1 MHLFSSD
8 PLILCRRPTAVPPC
22 HKEAATTRLLPGKND
37 ALPSD
42 KGHDTA
48 VVASAAAV
56 RMPLPQVRQAPSR
69 AARGPL
75 RSAAEQSPNDEEQ
88 KMAVTLYSGFV
99 PVCVQLLTGLKSVLK
114 KGEDHA
120 TAQKWDAATVLNLRF
135 FPDMFPL
142 ERQVRQVCNHAL
154 GAARV
159 AGVSL
164 PSLPDQ
170 DKSFAEIYA
179 RIDKVI
185 DCLKGLSPSQIDGKD
200 DAKVT
205 VTIGGQPQELT
216 GQNYLYHFALL
227 QVQFHATTAYD
238 LLRSVGVPIGKIDY
252 LGPRPR

>member
-1 MHLFSSD
+1 
-8 PLILCRRPTAVPPC
+8 
-22 HKEAATTRLLPGKND
+22 
-37 ALPSD
+37 
-42 KGHDTA
+42 
-48 VVASAAAV
+48 
-56 RMPLPQVRQAPSR
+56 
-69 AARGPL
+69 
-75 RSAAEQSPNDEEQ
+75 
-88 KMAVTLYSGFV
+88 MAITMYSGFV
-99 PVCVQLLTGLKSVLK
+99 PVCLQLLGGLKTVLQK
-114 KGEDHA
+114 TEEHA
-120 TAQKWDAATVLNLRF
+120 TAQKWDTTVVLNLRL

-185 DCLKGLSPSQIDGKD
+185 DCLKGLSPTQIDGKD

-216 GQNYLYHFALL
+216 GQNYLYHFAML

-238 LLRSVGVPIGKIDY
+238 IIRSTGVSVGKRDY
-252 LGPRPR
+252 LGQMPS

>member
-1 MHLFSSD
+1 MKWESAKPGTARPWGGSFSS
-8 PLILCRRPTAVPPC
+8 
-22 HKEAATTRLLPGKND
+22 RL
-37 ALPSD
+37 
-42 KGHDTA
+42 
-48 VVASAAAV
+48 
-56 RMPLPQVRQAPSR
+56 VRQ
-69 AARGPL
+69 PL
-75 RSAAEQSPNDEEQ
+75 NSPAEHSPNHEEQ

-99 PVCVQLLTGLKSVLK
+99 PVCVQLLTGLKTVLK
-114 KGEDHA
+114 KGEEHA
-120 TAQKWDAATVLNLRF
+120 AAQKWDTATVLNLRF

-164 PSLPDQ
+164 PSLPEQ
-170 DKSFAEIYA
+170 DNSFAEIQS

-185 DCLKGLSPSQIDGKD
+185 DCLKGLSASQIDGKD

-216 GQNYLYHFALL
+216 GQNYLYHFAML

-238 LLRSVGVPIGKIDY
+238 ILRSVGVNIGKRDY
-252 LGPRPR
+252 LGPRPT